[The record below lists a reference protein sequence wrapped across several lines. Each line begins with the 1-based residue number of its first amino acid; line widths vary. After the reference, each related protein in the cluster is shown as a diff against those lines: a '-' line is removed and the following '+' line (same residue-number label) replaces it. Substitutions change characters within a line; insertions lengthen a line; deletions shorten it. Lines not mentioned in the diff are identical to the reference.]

1 MEILQEWRS
10 LGDRK
15 VVDPISYLSEWI
27 SNNPEYKIYI
37 GCDSSNLGD
46 KTTFA
51 TVIVLHKDSKG
62 GHVLYN
68 RQSEARI
75 KSRYERLWK
84 EVELSVSA
92 AHLLESWGYGKPDF
106 IDIDLNPDPKYQ
118 SNALLSSA
126 VGMVESL
133 GIKARWK
140 SKSPWSISIADSICR

>member
-1 MEILQEWRS
+1 MVKLNEWRS
-10 LGDRK
+10 LSDRS
-15 VVDPISYLSEWI
+15 VVDPVSHLSNWI
-27 SNNPEYKIYI
+27 SENPGSKIYI

-46 KTTFA
+46 STTFA
-51 TVIVLHKDSKG
+51 TVIVLHKENRG

-68 RQSEARI
+68 RQTEKRI
-75 KSRYERLWK
+75 NSRFERLWK
-84 EVELSVSA
+84 EVELSVEA

-118 SNALLSSA
+118 SNSLLSSA

-140 SKSPWSISIADSICR
+140 SKSPWAISIADSICR